1 MGSKNEEK
9 AAGGKEKTALKRS
22 WFQELKAEFRKIV
35 WPDKNSLVKESIAVI
50 IIAIIIGCIVSLVDG
65 GLSKGLE
72 ALMNL
77 VQQIG

>member
-9 AAGGKEKTALKRS
+9 AAGAKEKAALKRS
-22 WFQELKAEFRKIV
+22 WFQELKAEFHKIV

-50 IIAIIIGCIVSLVDG
+50 IIAIIIGCIVSLVDM

-72 ALMNL
+72 ALMTL

>member
-9 AAGGKEKTALKRS
+9 AAGGKEKAALKRS
-22 WFQELKAEFRKIV
+22 WFQELKAEFHKIV

-50 IIAIIIGCIVSLVDG
+50 IIAIIIGCIVSLVDM

-72 ALMNL
+72 TLMAL

>member
-9 AAGGKEKTALKRS
+9 AAGGKEKAVLKRS
-22 WFQELKAEFRKIV
+22 WFQELKAEFHKIV

-50 IIAIIIGCIVSLVDG
+50 IIAIIIGCIVSLVDM

-72 ALMNL
+72 TLMAL